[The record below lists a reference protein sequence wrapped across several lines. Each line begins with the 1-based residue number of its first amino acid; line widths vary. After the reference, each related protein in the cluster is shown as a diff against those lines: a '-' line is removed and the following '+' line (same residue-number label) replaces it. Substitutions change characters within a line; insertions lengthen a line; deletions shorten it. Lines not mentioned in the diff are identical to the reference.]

1 MSIKELDNKAGQI
14 DDKLKTRESMNLSS
28 KENKKID
35 SKLAKKKINMMY
47 LKKMVSSEENEIK
60 YKKVY
65 WAANSEK
72 IERIKK
78 YPDDSKIESKILKN
92 L

>member
-1 MSIKELDNKAGQI
+1 MSIKELYNKAGQI
-14 DDKLKTRESMNLSS
+14 DDKLKTRDSMNLSS
-28 KENKKID
+28 KENKRID

-47 LKKMVSSEENEIK
+47 LKKLVSSEENEIK

-65 WAANSEK
+65 QAANSEK

>member
-1 MSIKELDNKAGQI
+1 MSIKDLDNKAGQI
-14 DDKLKTRESMNLSS
+14 DDKLKTRDSMNLSS
-28 KENKKID
+28 KENKRID

-47 LKKMVSSEENEIK
+47 LKKLVSSEENEIK

-65 WAANSEK
+65 QAANSEK